1 MVRSGSEYSST
12 WAPGPVRKPAA
23 MPRSSLSNL
32 RRKVSPW
39 SSFWAKSTWVTS
51 KAWLKMTVTMEKRL
65 TWRLVTTRSPSQAS
79 RCNCL
84 NPQSQILNLRKTS
97 TRNPHLQFNNLAPA
111 MSVGKINRVVERRM
125 KLTLRWMITK
135 SLNRAIQSE
144 TRSLKAC
151 IMWKMKAYLAQT
163 NHLWKRHQS

>member
-23 MPRSSLSNL
+23 MPRNSLSNL
-32 RRKVSPW
+32 IRKVSPW
-39 SSFWAKSTWVTS
+39 SSFWAKSTWVIS
-51 KAWLKMTVTMEKRL
+51 KAWLRMTVTMEKRL

-84 NPQSQILNLRKTS
+84 NLQNQILNLRKTS

-111 MSVGKINRVVERRM
+111 MSFGKINRVAQRRM
-125 KLTLRWMITK
+125 RLILQCMITK
-135 SLNRAIQSE
+135 SLNRATLSD
-144 TRSLKAC
+144 TKSLKAC
-151 IMWKMKAYLAQT
+151 ITWKMKACHAQT
-163 NHLWKRHQS
+163 NHRWKLHQS

>member
-32 RRKVSPW
+32 TRKVSPW
-39 SSFWAKSTWVTS
+39 SSFWAKSTWVIS
-51 KAWLKMTVTMEKRL
+51 KAWLRMTVTMEKRL

-84 NPQSQILNLRKTS
+84 NLRSQILNLQKTS
-97 TRNPHLQFNNLAPA
+97 TRNPHLQFNNLALA
-111 MSVGKINRVVERRM
+111 MSVGKINRVAERRM
-125 KLTLRWMITK
+125 RLILRCMITK
-135 SLNRAIQSE
+135 SLNRAIQSD
-144 TRSLKAC
+144 TKSLKTC
-151 IMWKMKAYLAQT
+151 ITWKMKACLAQT
-163 NHLWKRHQS
+163 NHRWKLHQS